1 MDFKHQEKNLKKYF
15 SENILKLSLNCLN
28 HIKMIIVP
36 VESKKNKRRI
46 YKKNLQFKKINYN
59 QII

>member
-1 MDFKHQEKNLKKYF
+1 MDFKHQEKILKNIF
-15 SENILKLSLNCLN
+15 SENILKLSLNLLN

-36 VESKKNKRRI
+36 VELKNKRKI

>member
-1 MDFKHQEKNLKKYF
+1 MDFKHQENIKKHF
-15 SENILKLSLNCLN
+15 SENILKLSLNLLN

-36 VESKKNKRRI
+36 VELKNKRKI
-46 YKKNLQFKKINYN
+46 YKKNLQLKKINYN